1 MTVTATVA
9 STPSTDVLAVIVAV
23 PSATKVIKPFSSTVA
38 TASFE
43 LDQVTVLSSASA
55 GSIVAVIC
63 FVPPT
68 LPVAVF
74 WLNVIPVTSTGSLGK
89 CDYGSAVKFFHVTN

>member
-1 MTVTATVA
+1 MLTVTATVA
-9 STPSTDVLAVIVAV
+9 FTPSTDVWAVIVAV
-23 PSATKVIKPFSSTVA
+23 PSATNVINPFESTVA

-43 LDQVTVLSSASA
+43 LDQVTVLSSAFS

-63 FVPPT
+63 FVAPT

-74 WLNVIPVTSTGSLGK
+74 
-89 CDYGSAVKFFHVTN
+89 